1 MRVVAVEVHVPVPV
15 LATSDALLDTFG
27 VGYAYTAY
35 STPVQTLAPFF
46 LARHEMTRAQ
56 WARLCID
63 DDQEREPSG
72 YADGFVDTTGH
83 RVDGR
88 HPVERVNWLMADRLL
103 RQHGM
108 TFPTEAQWEHACR
121 AGAGTPWWSGATNA
135 SLLDVANVYDAAA
148 ARRSPLQQAHEAFDD
163 GHDLHA
169 PVGSFR
175 PNAFGMHDMHGNVG
189 EWCLDAPAPNDLGF
203 RPGDG
208 ARPASERM
216 GDRAARGG
224 SYQQTAWSCRCSTW
238 VFGAVEERAI
248 DLGVRAARRLPP
260 R

>member
-1 MRVVAVEVHVPVPV
+1 
-15 LATSDALLDTFG
+15 
-27 VGYAYTAY
+27 
-35 STPVQTLAPFF
+35 
-46 LARHEMTRAQ
+46 
-56 WARLCID
+56 
-63 DDQEREPSG
+63 
-72 YADGFVDTTGH
+72 
-83 RVDGR
+83 
-88 HPVERVNWLMADRLL
+88 VNWLMADRLL

-189 EWCLDAPAPNDLGF
+189 EWCLDAPAPNGLGF

-224 SYQQTAWSCRCSTW
+224 SFQQTAWSCRCSTW

-248 DLGVRAARRLPP
+248 DLGLRAARRLPP